1 MDNQNIKRTGFKLL
15 EVIIIMIIT
24 VSLGVA
30 IGVGIVF
37 HNMKSTN
44 MKDCDQYLVDSNIKE
59 IIDTYEFI
67 INKYYAEVD
76 KEELANGA
84 IKAMLEALGDP
95 YSTYLDEEQ
104 TGAFDERMMG
114 NYQGIGAEITQDK
127 DGNILILKTFDNS
140 PAQKAGLQPLD
151 IILSVD
157 DKSVEG
163 LTTTQVASLL
173 KGKGGTTVNV
183 KVLRNEEEKT
193 FTVTRDKIVIISIKQ
208 QSFERNKKKI
218 GYIKIDIFSNN
229 IYEQFREALLA
240 LEKEKI
246 DSLIVDVRD
255 NSGGFLTRVS
265 EIISMFLPKDKIIY
279 QLKERDGV
287 KEVYSFTDE
296 SRSYPMA
303 VLINQYSASASE
315 ILAVALKESYGATV
329 VGGTSYGKG
338 TVQETKKLATGG
350 MIKYTIQEWLSPNGN
365 KINEVGVKPD
375 IAIEQN
381 SAYYSEPSIENDV
394 QLQKALE
401 VLSQ

>member
-1 MDNQNIKRTGFKLL
+1 
-15 EVIIIMIIT
+15 
-24 VSLGVA
+24 
-30 IGVGIVF
+30 
-37 HNMKSTN
+37 

-114 NYQGIGAEITQDK
+114 DYQGIGAEITQDK

-338 TVQETKKLATGG
+338 TVQKL
-350 MIKYTIQEWLSPNGN
+350 
-365 KINEVGVKPD
+365 KISHWWYD
-375 IAIEQN
+375 QI
-381 SAYYSEPSIENDV
+381 YYSGMVKS
-394 QLQKALE
+394 
-401 VLSQ
+401 